1 MAAVR
6 LAVLGYEAIVWGMSS
21 GVIYHFDVAC
31 TFYVSLCSLATF
43 WHDSLDMDR
52 AMYRKAVVMLQLVAG
67 LLSMFSLA
75 YGLVMLVNDYSWEPM
90 RKYVCCSN
98 ETAALM
104 HSWPFERRTWHATA
118 VRAGGPSAAACSACT
133 IARADAAA
141 KCIADLKALGKD
153 KWLETSTSACQYKD
167 DYLNCI
173 TKDSAGCCTLQVQ
186 AEFQRWSDDIGTMLT
201 QCDEWRTCN
210 SCTTAT
216 PVVVT
221 PKAEE
226 EGHNENT
233 KNAETPDDEKYLK
246 LERCTNECEPWR
258 DHVRHAVD
266 IGVEQDECWGGGH
279 VYNRYDPLHATM
291 VPLTC
296 KDPAVVLFTTGEVS
310 HAEMQAQ
317 MNWDWGCV
325 VVRFIGVMVYWAAL
339 IVSWRESKAERG
351 LVSEEEGG
359 LQTSAPAAE
368 DSSQRGAPAAESEL
382 LLQQLREAAKSAGLG
397 QVSIAEAGA
406 EDGQKFNS
414 DELVMGMADDA
425 GRGIGPFLNYGQG
438 EPGLYRQVSIGMPA
452 IQEEIELHGT
462 EVDQECFDYV
472 AYQEAGS
479 SDKKFQNGWMR
490 DRDPATGKVY
500 PEREILDPAAPGG
513 KRGMR
518 LADFHAHEV
527 SRLCQLTLEEVFVLR
542 FYSTAGFRSINNPL
556 RDQGRHRRG
565 EAHGLAVLVF
575 ILSSAIKKLRAWAG
589 TGDNKLKSQN
599 LFRGMSNRKVFETF
613 MQDGGTELAPMS
625 TTSELWVALKYSQ
638 GGETATILWLRSSN
652 FMDTGVDLAWISA
665 YPHEQEFLYPA
676 LTYLKPINKEPLICV
691 VGNVRYQI
699 VEVAPQM

>member
-1 MAAVR
+1 MAR
-6 LAVLGYEAIVWGMSS
+6 QMWGGTYLAYLVFDIFLLADHESLIGGISS
-21 GVIYHFDVAC
+21 ACHFVTGA
-31 TFYVSLCSLATF
+31 CSLAAF
-43 WHDSLDMDR
+43 WRERRDMLENGAR
-52 AMYRKAVVMLQLVAG
+52 SRFKAVATLRLAAG
-67 LLSMFSLA
+67 LSSIFPFIFYLL
-75 YGLVMLVNDYSWEPM
+75 MLVNDSSWEPM
-90 RKYVCCSN
+90 REYMCCPN
-98 ETAALM
+98 
-104 HSWPFERRTWHATA
+104 ATL
-118 VRAGGPSAAACSACT
+118 
-133 IARADAAA
+133 
-141 KCIADLKALGKD
+141 DLA
-153 KWLETSTSACQYKD
+153 
-167 DYLNCI
+167 
-173 TKDSAGCCTLQVQ
+173 
-186 AEFQRWSDDIGTMLT
+186 
-201 QCDEWRTCN
+201 
-210 SCTTAT
+210 
-216 PVVVT
+216 
-221 PKAEE
+221 
-226 EGHNENT
+226 
-233 KNAETPDDEKYLK
+233 
-246 LERCTNECEPWR
+246 RCTSDCSKVPPDFPGEPST
-258 DHVRHAVD
+258 DLV
-266 IGVEQDECWGGGH
+266 ECWGGGH
-279 VYNRYDPLHATM
+279 VYNPKDPVHGII
-291 VPLTC
+291 VPVTC
-296 KDPAVVLFTTGEVS
+296 KDPALVMVPTGKVS
-310 HAEMQAQ
+310 HAHK
-317 MNWDWGCV
+317 NDNVGWDSALVAWSFV
-325 VVRFIGVMVYWAAL
+325 GVMVYWAAM

-359 LQTSAPAAE
+359 LQASAPAAQ
-368 DSSQRGAPAAESEL
+368 DSSQKGAPAAESEL

-452 IQEEIELHGT
+452 IKEEIELHGT

>member
-1 MAAVR
+1 MARQVFGGTG
-6 LAVLGYEAIVWGMSS
+6 LAYLVFDIVLLASTESLIGGISS
-21 GVIYHFDVAC
+21 AC
-31 TFYVSLCSLATF
+31 LFVTGACSLAAF
-43 WHDSLDMDR
+43 WRERRDMLENGAR
-52 AMYRKAVVMLQLVAG
+52 RRFKAVATLRLAAG
-67 LLSMFSLA
+67 LSSIFPVIFSL
-75 YGLVMLVNDYSWEPM
+75 LMLVNDSSWEPLREYM
-90 RKYVCCSN
+90 CCPN
-98 ETAALM
+98 
-104 HSWPFERRTWHATA
+104 ATL
-118 VRAGGPSAAACSACT
+118 
-133 IARADAAA
+133 
-141 KCIADLKALGKD
+141 DLA
-153 KWLETSTSACQYKD
+153 
-167 DYLNCI
+167 
-173 TKDSAGCCTLQVQ
+173 
-186 AEFQRWSDDIGTMLT
+186 
-201 QCDEWRTCN
+201 
-210 SCTTAT
+210 
-216 PVVVT
+216 
-221 PKAEE
+221 
-226 EGHNENT
+226 
-233 KNAETPDDEKYLK
+233 
-246 LERCTNECEPWR
+246 RCTSDCSKVPPDFPGEPST
-258 DHVRHAVD
+258 DLV
-266 IGVEQDECWGGGH
+266 ECWGGGH
-279 VYNRYDPLHATM
+279 VYNPKDPVHGII
-291 VPLTC
+291 VPVTC
-296 KDPAVVLFTTGEVS
+296 KDPALVMVPTGKVS
-310 HAEMQAQ
+310 HAHRDDHVF
-317 MNWDWGCV
+317 WDSAMV
-325 VVRFIGVMVYWAAL
+325 AFSVIGVMVYWAAL

-359 LQTSAPAAE
+359 IQAGAPAAE

-652 FMDTGVDLAWISA
+652 FMDRGVDLAWISA

>member
-1 MAAVR
+1 MTSHIGGEQGQPVADLADLRDLLPTVEVFTGESRWQPSEAVCLSRSRAAQLVLALAAVR
-6 LAVLGYEAIVWGMSS
+6 RNHRLPHAPPCVCCVWSLVAGRCTSDHERMARQGWGVTYLAYPVFDIVLLASHESLIGGISS
-21 GVIYHFDVAC
+21 ACHFVTGA
-31 TFYVSLCSLATF
+31 CSLAAF
-43 WHDSLDMDR
+43 WRERRDMLENGAPR
-52 AMYRKAVVMLQLVAG
+52 RFKAVATLRSAAG
-67 LLSMFSLA
+67 LSSIFPFIFYLL
-75 YGLVMLVNDYSWEPM
+75 MLVNDSSWEPM
-90 RKYVCCSN
+90 REYMCCPN
-98 ETAALM
+98 
-104 HSWPFERRTWHATA
+104 ATL
-118 VRAGGPSAAACSACT
+118 
-133 IARADAAA
+133 
-141 KCIADLKALGKD
+141 DLA
-153 KWLETSTSACQYKD
+153 
-167 DYLNCI
+167 
-173 TKDSAGCCTLQVQ
+173 
-186 AEFQRWSDDIGTMLT
+186 
-201 QCDEWRTCN
+201 
-210 SCTTAT
+210 
-216 PVVVT
+216 
-221 PKAEE
+221 
-226 EGHNENT
+226 
-233 KNAETPDDEKYLK
+233 
-246 LERCTNECEPWR
+246 RCTSDCSEIPPDFPGEAYT
-258 DHVRHAVD
+258 DLV
-266 IGVEQDECWGGGH
+266 ECWGGGH
-279 VYNRYDPLHATM
+279 VYNPYDPVHGVI
-291 VPLTC
+291 VPVTC
-296 KDPAVVLFTTGEVS
+296 KDPALVMVPTGKVS
-310 HAEMQAQ
+310 HAHK
-317 MNWDWGCV
+317 NDNVGWDWALLAYS
-325 VVRFIGVMVYWAAL
+325 FIGVMLYWAAL

-359 LQTSAPAAE
+359 LQASAPAAQ
-368 DSSQRGAPAAESEL
+368 DSSQKGAPAAESEL

-652 FMDTGVDLAWISA
+652 FMDRGVDLSWISA

>member
-1 MAAVR
+1 MRERWFVCSGAAFRCQRCGSTTGCIPVSAMWRYCCKSGMIRDNGEAQGQHVETVVDLRDLLPSVEVEQRRSRSREAQLVLVLAMVMRNHRLPHAPASLCLQCLEPGQCTSDHERMAGQLWGATC
-6 LAVLGYEAIVWGMSS
+6 LMYMPWHIVLMSS
-21 GVIYHFDVAC
+21 HESLLEWIANAC
-31 TFYVSLCSLATF
+31 LLVTGACSLAAYWRDRREMQENGARRRF
-43 WHDSLDMDR
+43 KVVASLR
-52 AMYRKAVVMLQLVAG
+52 SVAG
-67 LLSMFSLA
+67 LLSIFPFTYFLM
-75 YGLVMLVNDYSWEPM
+75 MLINDSSWEPM
-90 RKYVCCSN
+90 REYMCCPN
-98 ETAALM
+98 
-104 HSWPFERRTWHATA
+104 ATLDPA
-118 VRAGGPSAAACSACT
+118 
-133 IARADAAA
+133 
-141 KCIADLKALGKD
+141 
-153 KWLETSTSACQYKD
+153 
-167 DYLNCI
+167 
-173 TKDSAGCCTLQVQ
+173 
-186 AEFQRWSDDIGTMLT
+186 
-201 QCDEWRTCN
+201 
-210 SCTTAT
+210 
-216 PVVVT
+216 
-221 PKAEE
+221 
-226 EGHNENT
+226 
-233 KNAETPDDEKYLK
+233 
-246 LERCTNECEPWR
+246 RCTSDCSERPP
-258 DHVRHAVD
+258 DFHGDAFTQ
-266 IGVEQDECWGGGH
+266 VEECWGGGH
-279 VYNRYDPLHATM
+279 VYNDYDPLHGII
-291 VPLTC
+291 VPVTC
-296 KDPAVVLFTTGEVS
+296 KDPALVMVPTGKVS
-310 HAEMQAQ
+310 HAERDENVA
-317 MNWDWGCV
+317 WDSGLVAWSV
-325 VVRFIGVMVYWAAL
+325 TGVMVFWAVL
-339 IVSWRESKAERG
+339 IVTWRESKAEPG
-351 LVSEEEGG
+351 LISEEEGG
-359 LQTSAPAAE
+359 IQASAPAAE
-368 DSSQRGAPAAESEL
+368 DSSRIGAHAEESKL
-382 LLQQLREAAKSAGLG
+382 LLKQLREAAESAGLG
-397 QVSIAEAGA
+397 QVSIAAAGA
-406 EDGQKFNS
+406 DDWKKFNS

-425 GRGIGPFLNYGQG
+425 GRGIGPFLNYPRG

-452 IQEEIELHGT
+452 IKEEIELHGT

-652 FMDTGVDLAWISA
+652 FMDRGVDLSWISA

>member
-1 MAAVR
+1 MARQVFGGTG
-6 LAVLGYEAIVWGMSS
+6 LAYLVFDIVLLASHESLIGGISS
-21 GVIYHFDVAC
+21 ACHFVTGA
-31 TFYVSLCSLATF
+31 CSLAAF
-43 WHDSLDMDR
+43 WRERRDMLENGAR
-52 AMYRKAVVMLQLVAG
+52 RRFKAVATLRSAAG
-67 LLSMFSLA
+67 LSSIFPVIFSL
-75 YGLVMLVNDYSWEPM
+75 LMLVNDSSWEPLREYM
-90 RKYVCCSN
+90 CCPN
-98 ETAALM
+98 
-104 HSWPFERRTWHATA
+104 ATL
-118 VRAGGPSAAACSACT
+118 
-133 IARADAAA
+133 
-141 KCIADLKALGKD
+141 DLA
-153 KWLETSTSACQYKD
+153 
-167 DYLNCI
+167 
-173 TKDSAGCCTLQVQ
+173 
-186 AEFQRWSDDIGTMLT
+186 
-201 QCDEWRTCN
+201 
-210 SCTTAT
+210 
-216 PVVVT
+216 
-221 PKAEE
+221 
-226 EGHNENT
+226 
-233 KNAETPDDEKYLK
+233 
-246 LERCTNECEPWR
+246 RCTSDCSKVPPDFPGEPST
-258 DHVRHAVD
+258 DLV
-266 IGVEQDECWGGGH
+266 ECWGGGH
-279 VYNRYDPLHATM
+279 VYNPKDPVHGII
-291 VPLTC
+291 VPVTC
-296 KDPAVVLFTTGEVS
+296 KDPALVMVPTGKVS
-310 HAEMQAQ
+310 HAHRDD
-317 MNWDWGCV
+317 NVGWDWALV
-325 VVRFIGVMVYWAAL
+325 AFSFIGVMLYWAAL

-359 LQTSAPAAE
+359 LQASAPAAQ
-368 DSSQRGAPAAESEL
+368 DSSQKGAPAAESEL

-425 GRGIGPFLNYGQG
+425 GRGIGPFLNYPRG
-438 EPGLYRQVSIGMPA
+438 EQVRYRQVSIGMPA

-652 FMDTGVDLAWISA
+652 FMDRGVDLAWISA

>member
-1 MAAVR
+1 MARQVFGGTG
-6 LAVLGYEAIVWGMSS
+6 LAYLVFDIVLLASTESLIGGISS
-21 GVIYHFDVAC
+21 ACHFVTGA
-31 TFYVSLCSLATF
+31 CSLAAF
-43 WHDSLDMDR
+43 WRERRDMLENGAPR
-52 AMYRKAVVMLQLVAG
+52 RFKAVATLRSAAG
-67 LLSMFSLA
+67 LSSIFPVIFSL
-75 YGLVMLVNDYSWEPM
+75 LMLVNDSSWEPM
-90 RKYVCCSN
+90 REYMCCPN
-98 ETAALM
+98 
-104 HSWPFERRTWHATA
+104 ATL
-118 VRAGGPSAAACSACT
+118 
-133 IARADAAA
+133 
-141 KCIADLKALGKD
+141 DLA
-153 KWLETSTSACQYKD
+153 
-167 DYLNCI
+167 
-173 TKDSAGCCTLQVQ
+173 
-186 AEFQRWSDDIGTMLT
+186 
-201 QCDEWRTCN
+201 
-210 SCTTAT
+210 
-216 PVVVT
+216 
-221 PKAEE
+221 
-226 EGHNENT
+226 
-233 KNAETPDDEKYLK
+233 
-246 LERCTNECEPWR
+246 RCTSDCSKVPPDFPGEPST
-258 DHVRHAVD
+258 DLV
-266 IGVEQDECWGGGH
+266 ECWGGGH
-279 VYNRYDPLHATM
+279 VYNPKDPVHGII
-291 VPLTC
+291 VPVTC
-296 KDPAVVLFTTGEVS
+296 KDPALVMVPTGKVS
-310 HAEMQAQ
+310 HAHK
-317 MNWDWGCV
+317 NDNVGWDWALLAYS
-325 VVRFIGVMVYWAAL
+325 FIGVMLYWAAL

-359 LQTSAPAAE
+359 IQASAPAAE
-368 DSSQRGAPAAESEL
+368 HSSQKGAPAAESEL

-652 FMDTGVDLAWISA
+652 FMDRGVDLAWISA

>member
-1 MAAVR
+1 MAR
-6 LAVLGYEAIVWGMSS
+6 QVWGCTYLAFLVFDIFLLASTESLIGGISS
-21 GVIYHFDVAC
+21 AC
-31 TFYVSLCSLATF
+31 LFVTGACSLAAF
-43 WHDSLDMDR
+43 WRERRDMLENGAR
-52 AMYRKAVVMLQLVAG
+52 RRFKAVATLRSAAG
-67 LLSMFSLA
+67 LSSIFPFIFYLL
-75 YGLVMLVNDYSWEPM
+75 MLVNDSSWEPM
-90 RKYVCCSN
+90 REYMCCPNATLDLARCTSDCSKIPPDFPG
-98 ETAALM
+98 EAL
-104 HSWPFERRTWHATA
+104 A
-118 VRAGGPSAAACSACT
+118 
-133 IARADAAA
+133 
-141 KCIADLKALGKD
+141 ADL
-153 KWLETSTSACQYKD
+153 
-167 DYLNCI
+167 
-173 TKDSAGCCTLQVQ
+173 
-186 AEFQRWSDDIGTMLT
+186 
-201 QCDEWRTCN
+201 
-210 SCTTAT
+210 
-216 PVVVT
+216 
-221 PKAEE
+221 
-226 EGHNENT
+226 
-233 KNAETPDDEKYLK
+233 
-246 LERCTNECEPWR
+246 
-258 DHVRHAVD
+258 
-266 IGVEQDECWGGGH
+266 VELRQECWGGGH
-279 VYNRYDPLHATM
+279 VYNPHDPLHGVI
-291 VPLTC
+291 VPVTC
-296 KDPAVVLFTTGEVS
+296 KDPALVMVPTGKVS
-310 HAEMQAQ
+310 HAHRDDHVF
-317 MNWDWGCV
+317 WDSAMV
-325 VVRFIGVMVYWAAL
+325 AFSVIGVMVYWAAL

-359 LQTSAPAAE
+359 IQTSAPAAE

-397 QVSIAEAGA
+397 QVSIAAAGA

-462 EVDQECFDYV
+462 EVDQECFNYV

-652 FMDTGVDLAWISA
+652 FMDRGVDLEWVSA
-665 YPHEQEFLYPA
+665 FPFEREYLYPP
-676 LTYLKPINKEPLICV
+676 LSYLKPIQQEPTV
-691 VGNVRYQI
+691 VQI
-699 VEVAPQM
+699 GSSRPTKLLKSKYDHPETLGGGCRKPRP

>member
-1 MAAVR
+1 MARQGWGVTY
-6 LAVLGYEAIVWGMSS
+6 LAYPVFDIVLLASHESLIGGISS
-21 GVIYHFDVAC
+21 ACHFVTGA
-31 TFYVSLCSLATF
+31 CSLAAF
-43 WHDSLDMDR
+43 WRERRDMLENGAPR
-52 AMYRKAVVMLQLVAG
+52 RFKAVATLRSAAG
-67 LLSMFSLA
+67 LSSIFPVIFSL
-75 YGLVMLVNDYSWEPM
+75 LMLVNDSSWEPLREYM
-90 RKYVCCSN
+90 CCPN
-98 ETAALM
+98 
-104 HSWPFERRTWHATA
+104 ATL
-118 VRAGGPSAAACSACT
+118 
-133 IARADAAA
+133 
-141 KCIADLKALGKD
+141 DLA
-153 KWLETSTSACQYKD
+153 
-167 DYLNCI
+167 
-173 TKDSAGCCTLQVQ
+173 
-186 AEFQRWSDDIGTMLT
+186 
-201 QCDEWRTCN
+201 
-210 SCTTAT
+210 
-216 PVVVT
+216 
-221 PKAEE
+221 
-226 EGHNENT
+226 
-233 KNAETPDDEKYLK
+233 
-246 LERCTNECEPWR
+246 RCTSDCSKVPPDFPGEPST
-258 DHVRHAVD
+258 DLV
-266 IGVEQDECWGGGH
+266 ECWGGGH
-279 VYNRYDPLHATM
+279 VYNPKDPVHGII
-291 VPLTC
+291 VPVTC
-296 KDPAVVLFTTGEVS
+296 KDPALVMVPTGKVS
-310 HAEMQAQ
+310 HAHK
-317 MNWDWGCV
+317 NDNVGWDSALVAWSFV
-325 VVRFIGVMVYWAAL
+325 GVMVYWAAL

-359 LQTSAPAAE
+359 IQASAPAAE
-368 DSSQRGAPAAESEL
+368 HSSQKGAPAAESEL

-652 FMDTGVDLAWISA
+652 FMDRGVDLAWISA

>member
-1 MAAVR
+1 M
-6 LAVLGYEAIVWGMSS
+6 ES
-21 GVIYHFDVAC
+21 G
-31 TFYVSLCSLATF
+31 
-43 WHDSLDMDR
+43 
-52 AMYRKAVVMLQLVAG
+52 
-67 LLSMFSLA
+67 
-75 YGLVMLVNDYSWEPM
+75 
-90 RKYVCCSN
+90 
-98 ETAALM
+98 
-104 HSWPFERRTWHATA
+104 
-118 VRAGGPSAAACSACT
+118 
-133 IARADAAA
+133 
-141 KCIADLKALGKD
+141 
-153 KWLETSTSACQYKD
+153 
-167 DYLNCI
+167 
-173 TKDSAGCCTLQVQ
+173 
-186 AEFQRWSDDIGTMLT
+186 
-201 QCDEWRTCN
+201 
-210 SCTTAT
+210 
-216 PVVVT
+216 
-221 PKAEE
+221 
-226 EGHNENT
+226 
-233 KNAETPDDEKYLK
+233 
-246 LERCTNECEPWR
+246 LERGDRVHKGTP
-258 DHVRHAVD
+258 
-266 IGVEQDECWGGGH
+266 
-279 VYNRYDPLHATM
+279 
-291 VPLTC
+291 
-296 KDPAVVLFTTGEVS
+296 
-310 HAEMQAQ
+310 
-317 MNWDWGCV
+317 
-325 VVRFIGVMVYWAAL
+325 
-339 IVSWRESKAERG
+339 
-351 LVSEEEGG
+351 EGG
-359 LQTSAPAAE
+359 IQTSAPAAE

-425 GRGIGPFLNYGQG
+425 GRGIGPFLNYPRG

-452 IQEEIELHGT
+452 IKEEIELHGT

-652 FMDTGVDLAWISA
+652 FMDRGVDLAWISA